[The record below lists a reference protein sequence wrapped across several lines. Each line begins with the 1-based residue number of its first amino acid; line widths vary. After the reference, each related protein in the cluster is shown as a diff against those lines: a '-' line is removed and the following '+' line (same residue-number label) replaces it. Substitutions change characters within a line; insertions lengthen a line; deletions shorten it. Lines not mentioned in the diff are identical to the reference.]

1 MVSRPHSRRRS
12 WARALQA
19 TQVLLLVSG
28 GSLLALYALAQ
39 VDAARGRDQALEA
52 FEEARNNRANA
63 VAQESGAPSSAVAAA
78 SAQPATLAYD
88 DAPDQSL
95 WGTTRIAAYRDSLTA
110 DMAPLGVLK
119 IPDVDLTVPI
129 FEGTSDLTLNRGVG
143 RIEGTAAVDERG
155 NLGLAGHRDGF
166 FRVLKDVEIGDTIEV
181 QSLDGV
187 TRYRITEFLIVAP
200 EDVYV
205 LAPTDTATLTLVT
218 CYPFYFIGEAPQRY
232 IVKGVAES

>member
-19 TQVLLLVSG
+19 TQALLLLSG

-52 FEEARNNRANA
+52 FEAARHNRAIV
-63 VAQESGAPSSAVAAA
+63 VAQQSAATPSAAAVA
-78 SAQPATLAYD
+78 SAQPATLAYNE
-88 DAPDQSL
+88 APDQSL

-110 DMAPLGVLK
+110 DITPLGVLK

-143 RIEGTAAVDERG
+143 WIEGTAAVDQRG

-205 LAPTDTATLTLVT
+205 LAPTDAATLTLVT

-232 IVKGVAES
+232 IVKGVAEI

>member
-1 MVSRPHSRRRS
+1 
-12 WARALQA
+12 LF
-19 TQVLLLVSG
+19 VSG
-28 GSLLALYALAQ
+28 GSLLAIYAMAQ

-52 FEEARNNRANA
+52 FEEARNNRASAAAQRPGAAPLA
-63 VAQESGAPSSAVAAA
+63 VTAA
-78 SAQPATLAYD
+78 SAQPASLAYD
-88 DAPDQSL
+88 VEPDQSL
-95 WGTTRIAAYRDSLTA
+95 WGPKRIAAYRDSLQA
-110 DMAPLGVLK
+110 DVTPLGVLK
-119 IPDVDLTVPI
+119 IADVDLTVPI
-129 FEGTSDLTLNRGVG
+129 FDGTSDLLLNRGVG

-205 LAPTDTATLTLVT
+205 LDPTDTATLTLVT
-218 CYPFYFIGEAPQRY
+218 CYPFYFIGDAPQRY